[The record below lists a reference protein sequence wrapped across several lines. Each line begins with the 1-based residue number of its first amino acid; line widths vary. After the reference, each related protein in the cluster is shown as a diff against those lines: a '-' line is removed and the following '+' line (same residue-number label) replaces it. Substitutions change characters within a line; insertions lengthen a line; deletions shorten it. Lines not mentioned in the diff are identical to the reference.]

1 MLKLTLATL
10 LLGAILSY
18 IGHFINKFALQ
29 KRQSKLIVF
38 ILTLAVFVLS
48 NFLIFTA
55 KWMMVDFESIAQS
68 GKFFAISQSLWVTIL
83 FYYFLTRKIEIVDKT
98 AESNVEDVYK
108 ELEDEQLIYRIGQ
121 QLFNN
126 DALDKALKSLT
137 IRGYKIVDGK
147 ILNKEGAQVAT
158 YEKAKTPIS
167 RIRYVAAFIFTGLC
181 SSLLADLM
189 IGLNIPRLVDEPIVA
204 LIVGT
209 AFAVS
214 VIVFSFYFTFFILF
228 RDLLLHHLMA
238 WFYLFGTLGVLYESG
253 KAYNKA
259 ISPSN
264 LPKIN
269 LDNTLYFNLTIWV
282 VSVIIIRYIARHR
295 IKER

>member
-1 MLKLTLATL
+1 MLKLTLAT
-10 LLGAILSY
+10 ILVGVIMSAV
-18 IGHFINKFALQ
+18 GHWINQFVLH

-38 ILTLAVFVLS
+38 ILTIAVFLLS
-48 NFLIFTA
+48 NFTLFTA
-55 KWMMVDFESIAQS
+55 KLILVDFESIAQS
-68 GKFFAISQSLWVTIL
+68 GKFFAISQSLLVSIL
-83 FYYFLTRKIEIVDKT
+83 FYYFLTRKIEIVDKN
-98 AESNVEDVYK
+98 ADSNIEDIYK
-108 ELEDEQLIYRIGQ
+108 DLDDEQIIYRIGQ
-121 QLFNN
+121 RLFNN
-126 DALDKALKSLT
+126 DALDKALTSLT
-137 IRGYKIVDGK
+137 IRGYKIDEGK
-147 ILNKEGAQVAT
+147 ILNKEGTQVAT

-228 RDLLLHHLMA
+228 RDLLLHHIMA

-264 LPKIN
+264 LPRIN
-269 LDNTLYFNLTIWV
+269 LDNTLYLNLTIWV